1 MSELHDPSRE
11 NALQPIEAHLNAA
24 TNLTRAVWELIEGG
38 SNFDDQRTL
47 SVLRQLADSAAY
59 HASAALVQFNNGVR
73 L

>member
-1 MSELHDPSRE
+1 MTELHDPTRE
-11 NALQPIEAHLNAA
+11 HALQSLEAHLNAA
-24 TNLTRAVWELIEGG
+24 ANLTRAVWALIEGG

-47 SVLRQLADSAAY
+47 NALRQLADSAAD